1 MPGYTYY
8 RECVPPNKQL
18 VMVVLGPATWSSP
31 GPTHIS
37 SLMIGALNDRELEEA
52 SKDLKTEEELIDL
65 ATDGA

>member
-1 MPGYTYY
+1 
-8 RECVPPNKQL
+8 
-18 VMVVLGPATWSSP
+18 MVVLGPATWSSP